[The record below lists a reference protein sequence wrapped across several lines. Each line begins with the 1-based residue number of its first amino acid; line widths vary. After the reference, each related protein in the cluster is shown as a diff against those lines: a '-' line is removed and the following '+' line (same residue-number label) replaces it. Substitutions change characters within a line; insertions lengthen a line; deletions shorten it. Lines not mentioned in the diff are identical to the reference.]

1 MVKERNVNN
10 LPQSEKEPIDYSQK
24 VLEVKNLKKYFYLGK
39 GPNRTVL
46 RAVDGISFDIYKG
59 EVFGLVGESGC
70 GKTTTGRTI
79 IKLYNPT
86 DGSIY
91 LNGTLIGAGDLSY
104 RREIQRVK
112 REAKERI
119 LLLDKSKYQIVQLRR
134 EADAKIKRLRYQI
147 EDLEDSYNR
156 DIKAIDAIL
165 DEYNTQLYRLKNQ
178 YELDIDNIKYQ
189 ANLKIAQIKEK
200 LTNRFEIEY
209 NNQLKIAKRRFEN
222 KLDGLKN
229 SAALTKEA
237 IQQRIE
243 ELQREHAE
251 ELKALK
257 EKYLPLIEAEKDN
270 ILSKKEVKEQI
281 AKLKE
286 ETKQLLEARKAKYRE
301 ERSKVQKPDFA
312 ALKAE
317 KAKITANYKKKLAEL
332 NSQIRQIKEETKA
345 AIKAVPK
352 SKAFTAMEKEK
363 IKQIKEEAKE
373 KIEELK
379 EKIRETKRINKS
391 KETWE
396 VSRKMQMIFQD
407 PISSLNPRMTVREI
421 IGEGLKIRG
430 GYSEETIDEMVAE
443 ALKIVGLLPEY
454 ASRYP
459 HEFSGG
465 QRQRIG
471 IARALVMNPDF
482 IIADEPISALDVSIR
497 AQILN
502 LLTDL
507 RDKFG
512 LTILFI
518 AHDLSVVRFFC
529 DRIAVM
535 YNGKIVEMASAEELF
550 NNPLHPY
557 TISLL
562 SAIPQ
567 PDPDYEKGRKRI
579 HYDPSIHDYREDKP
593 SMREIAKGH
602 FVYVNNKE
610 FEELKE
616 KYYKNKQNEQEPK
629 N

>member
-119 LLLDKSKYQIVQLRR
+119 LSLDKSKYQIVQLRR

-209 NNQLKIAKRRFEN
+209 NNQLKITKRRFEN